1 MLTLEMT
8 SDELKAVEYNE
19 EAIKNILVSRAIY
32 NESYNYEFNEK
43 EAEEIKYLEKNEI
56 IRLYMH
62 KTVEPRVIVT
72 ENSIID
78 RYNKDKAYFDN
89 QNIPFTKAHEIIK
102 SQLNAEVNYGLEQDL
117 VTNLVHN
124 MADTVTLKK
133 EDIIFSK
140 GDPELIKTMVLFE
153 LLTIEANKIDFFN
166 KYAKDIDILK
176 KEVRIKYY
184 VNHIC
189 SKDIKITEE
198 QVSKFYVDH
207 TNDFSGVDIQVAY
220 NNIASYLFQQE
231 MDKRTNEYILSIS
244 EKYHLDEEVK
254 KYKKDDKDVV
264 NSVSYTHLTL
274 PTTPY
279 V

>member
-140 GDPELIKTMVLFE
+140 GDSELIKTMVLFE

-264 NSVSYTHLTL
+264 N
-274 PTTPY
+274 
-279 V
+279 